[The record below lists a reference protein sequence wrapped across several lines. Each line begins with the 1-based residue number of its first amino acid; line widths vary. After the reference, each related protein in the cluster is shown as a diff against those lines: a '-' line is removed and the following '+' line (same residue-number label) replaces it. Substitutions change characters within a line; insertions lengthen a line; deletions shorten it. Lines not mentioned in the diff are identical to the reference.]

1 MTDFPVGERMTE
13 NSSGSSAQGR
23 SDDWDRGGYLP
34 AEKYLGEQFPG
45 EQYYGA
51 GSSGSSRSGSGGSGY
66 GSGQGSSGYG
76 SGQGSSGYGPGSSSG
91 QGGSG
96 YGAGSGAG
104 QGGSGYGPGSGSGQ
118 GGGAGAVRPAPGTP
132 GSAGAAGP
140 GGATTPIWQATPG
153 QGQTAGHGGR
163 GQAGTGQAGFGQA
176 GFGQTAFGQ
185 TATPPSGQ
193 PMASTPP
200 GTARPA
206 DARGFL
212 GALFDFSF
220 TSFVTT
226 RIIKVLYVLILV
238 LASITALIYTIV
250 AFRLSA
256 AFGLLTLVIG
266 DPLFIIIV
274 MAFWRLIL
282 EAFIVMFRIAE
293 DIRAL
298 RERSD
303 SGAGAGRQSPLP

>member
-1 MTDFPVGERMTE
+1 MMTE
-13 NSSGSSAQGR
+13 QSSGQGR
-23 SDDWDRGGYLP
+23 PDDWSRGGYVRGEQYP
-34 AEKYLGEQFPG
+34 GEQFPG

-66 GSGQGSSGYG
+66 G
-76 SGQGSSGYGPGSSSG
+76 PG

-96 YGAGSGAG
+96 YGSG

-118 GGGAGAVRPAPGTP
+118 GGSGYGSGSGSGQGGAAGAARPASGTP
-132 GSAGAAGP
+132 GSAGATGP
-140 GGATTPIWQATPG
+140 GMATTPIWQATPG
-153 QGQTAGHGGR
+153 QTAGQGGR
-163 GQAGTGQAGFGQA
+163 GQAGAGEAGFGQAGFDQAGFGQA
-176 GFGQTAFGQ
+176 GAGQAGAGQAGFGRD
-185 TATPPSGQ
+185 ATPPSGLATGS
-193 PMASTPP
+193 PPRGTP
-200 GTARPA
+200 RPA
-206 DARGFL
+206 DARSFL

-282 EAFIVMFRIAE
+282 EAFIVMFRVAE